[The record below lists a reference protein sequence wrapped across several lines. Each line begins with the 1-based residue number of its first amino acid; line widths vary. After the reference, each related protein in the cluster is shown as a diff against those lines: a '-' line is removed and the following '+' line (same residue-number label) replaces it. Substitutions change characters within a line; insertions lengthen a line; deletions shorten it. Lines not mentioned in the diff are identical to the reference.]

1 MDASKTSSV
10 PHRLLILR
18 HAKSSWADAFADDWE
33 RPLTDRGQRD
43 ATRVGQHLRRLRLVP
58 DLIITSD
65 AVRAHTTALTVA
77 DASRYA
83 GKIVLS
89 PSLYHAS
96 PAAAIEVLKAVED
109 PVARAIMIVAHN
121 PGLEDLVTQLTGEH
135 VELPT
140 AALVNVELPVREW
153 SDLHLPAGARM
164 IDLWRPADL

>member
-1 MDASKTSSV
+1 M
-10 PHRLLILR
+10 ILR
-18 HAKSSWADAFADDWE
+18 HAKSSWADAYADDWE

-43 ATRVGQHLRRLRLVP
+43 AARVGRHLRRLRLVP

-89 PSLYHAS
+89 SSLYHAS
-96 PAAAIEVLKAVED
+96 PAAAIEVLKTVED
-109 PVARAIMIVAHN
+109 PALRAIMIVAHN
-121 PGLEDLVTQLTGEH
+121 PGLEDLVTRLTGEH

-140 AALVNVELPVREW
+140 AALVNVELPIRRW
-153 SDLHLPAGARM
+153 SDLDLSAGASM